1 MIKLVALAGLIFLV
15 SCSGTSLKNLFGSS
29 HDSTERNEEL
39 LKDFETE
46 KDVMEKFA
54 VKKEKVDPEKKK
66 VKKVKPKKVSSKIK
80 SKKRVAL
87 KKKPVKKKTSP
98 SKKEVKKEVGFVYP
112 VDTPEEF
119 KDLDYE
125 SEKYW
130 SQYKPYLIQ
139 GEKAVFAIK
148 YGIISTGNITI
159 ETKEDGQI
167 GDQEAFHIQA
177 RIKTSDYYSYL
188 YELDDLCDSF
198 VRKTDFIPLKF
209 SLIQRESSQDVDD
222 LQLFDLDELKNYSFY
237 KRVTKEKTKKEKK
250 VRMIPRYFQD
260 PLSLMYFVR
269 GLPMKIGAEYA
280 IPFANKGKIEMLNAK
295 VEKVETISTK
305 IGRKEAYKVAMETTH
320 SGKTIKGGKMT
331 FWFATDETRI
341 FLKFNAKIK
350 IGSISGDLLEYKH
363 P

>member
-1 MIKLVALAGLIFLV
+1 MLILSLIV
-15 SCSGTSLKNLFGSS
+15 LSGCSGTSLKNLFGSS

-54 VKKEKVDPEKKK
+54 VKKEKIDPEKKK
-66 VKKVKPKKVSSKIK
+66 VKKVQPKKISSKTK

-87 KKKPVKKKTSP
+87 KKKTIKKKVSP
-98 SKKEVKKEVGFVYP
+98 KKEVKKEVGFVYP
-112 VDTPEEF
+112 ADTPEEF

-125 SEKYW
+125 SEKFW
-130 SQYKPYLIQ
+130 NKYKPYLIQ

-159 ETKEDGQI
+159 ETKEDTVI
-167 GDQEAFHIQA
+167 GSNKAFHIQA

-198 VRKTDFIPLKF
+198 IKKDSFTPLKF

-237 KRVTKEKTKKEKK
+237 KRVTKEKTKKEKNVK
-250 VRMIPRYFQD
+250 MIPRYFQD

-295 VEKVETISTK
+295 VEKIEKISTK
-305 IGRKEAYKVAMETTH
+305 IGRKEAYRVAMETSH
-320 SGKTIKGGKMT
+320 SGKTIKGGRMT

>member
-1 MIKLVALAGLIFLV
+1 MLILSLIV
-15 SCSGTSLKNLFGSS
+15 LSGCSGTSLKNLFGSS

-54 VKKEKVDPEKKK
+54 VKKEKVDPQKKKK
-66 VKKVKPKKVSSKIK
+66 VKKPKPKKISAKTK
-80 SKKRVAL
+80 STKRVA
-87 KKKPVKKKTSP
+87 KKKKETKKSGAVVKKVET
-98 SKKEVKKEVGFVYP
+98 KKMGFVYP
-112 VDTPEEF
+112 SDTPDEF

-125 SEKYW
+125 SEKFW
-130 SQYKPYLIQ
+130 SQYEPYIIQ

-159 ETKEDGQI
+159 ETKEDGRI
-167 GDQEAFHIQA
+167 GNHEAYHIQA

-198 VRKTDFIPLKF
+198 VRKKDFIPLKF
-209 SLIQRESSQDVDD
+209 SLIQRESSQDIDD

-237 KRVTKEKTKKEKK
+237 KRVTDEKTKKEKK
-250 VRMIPRYFQD
+250 VKMIPRYFQD

-269 GLPMKIGAEYA
+269 GLPMEIGAEYA

-295 VEKVETISTK
+295 VEKIEKISTK
-305 IGRKEAYKVAMETTH
+305 IGRKEAYRVAMETSH

-350 IGSISGDLLEYKH
+350 IGSISGDLLEYKR